1 MVHEKRKEPEANVL
15 NTKYNEK
22 AGKKELHFSL
32 KRVIVRFFGFALSL
46 AMMLS
51 CSSAGRVFAA
61 GENAAIG
68 DNAYAKIGEAIAAA
82 GENDTVKL
90 LPKADG
96 SPFRGCYTISGK
108 KNITID
114 LNGAEI
120 EYSSTNDCLLKI
132 EDSSVTIK
140 NGTLNMRSTGSTGR
154 AVNAVT
160 ISGSSN
166 VVFEDVKI
174 KSAEIG
180 ILVDDTGDSYVKV
193 NYDTV
198 IDSKNQSFYFGSED
212 TSENVTLDIFGK
224 INSEATAIYSNS
236 KGKVKINLHSGSE
249 IKASATGIWNKE
261 SGFSLEMDGGL
272 ISGWTGIYSAGGK
285 LTIRGGHIEA
295 TGDAAEAPNTG
306 CAVSSKGASLKIIG
320 GEFYASDISAGAVGG
335 EYSNISVV
343 GGSFFPEVPTKGIVK
358 GAVFTDE
365 IINGTTYKVISY
377 ASEGGTYKIA
387 NPAVQI
393 AMLEPWGVRV
403 SAAVTKDG
411 AAISPDDYATEN
423 IRCGVWF
430 AIGDEKYTSVEEI
443 KNAVGSQYI
452 SGKADTDGFLC
463 DYRGIYIYDFGK
475 YISMTIE
482 LDTGDDK
489 LYSKTISYSML
500 ELIELRLGADDCLG
514 AEKDL
519 LKYMV
524 DYYGYV
530 DAYSK
535 GN

>member
-1 MVHEKRKEPEANVL
+1 M

-82 GENDTVKL
+82 GENDIVKL

-96 SPFRGCYTISGK
+96 SPFRGFYTISGK

-140 NGTLNMRSTGSTGR
+140 NGTLNMRSTGST
-154 AVNAVT
+154 VNAVT
-160 ISGSSN
+160 ISGSSD

-174 KSAEIG
+174 KSVDRG
-180 ILVDDTGDSYVKV
+180 IFVDGTGSAYIKV
-193 NYDTV
+193 NSDTV

-212 TSENVTLDIFGK
+212 TSGNVTLDIFGK

-249 IKASATGIWNKE
+249 IKASATGIYNEK

-272 ISGWTGIYSAGGK
+272 ISGWTGIYSNGGK
-285 LTIRGGHIEA
+285 LTIRGGHISA
-295 TGDAAEAPNTG
+295 TGSKGEAPNTG

-320 GEFYASDISAGAVGG
+320 GVFYASDISAGAVGG
-335 EYSNISVV
+335 EYSDISVV

-358 GAVFTDE
+358 SAVFTDE

-403 SAAVTKDG
+403 SASVTKDG

-430 AIGDEKYTSVEEI
+430 AMGEEKYTSAEEI
-443 KNAVGSQYI
+443 KNAAGSQYI

>member
-1 MVHEKRKEPEANVL
+1 MVHKKRKEPEANVL

-61 GENAAIG
+61 GENATVG

-96 SPFRGCYTISGK
+96 SPFRGFYTISGK

-120 EYSSTNDCLLKI
+120 EYSGENNYLLKI

-140 NGTLNMRSTGSTGR
+140 NGTLNMRSTGR

-160 ISGSSN
+160 ISGSSD

-174 KSAEIG
+174 KSVDRG
-180 ILVDDTGDSYVKV
+180 IFVDGTGSAYIKV
-193 NYDTV
+193 NSDTV

-249 IKASATGIWNKE
+249 IKASATGIWNKK

-272 ISGWTGIYSAGGK
+272 ISGWTGIYSNGGK
-285 LTIRGGHIEA
+285 LTIRDGHIEA

-320 GEFYASDISAGAVGG
+320 GEFYSSNADAVGG

-365 IINGTTYKVISY
+365 IINGTTYKVISNT
-377 ASEGGTYKIA
+377 SERGTYKIV

-403 SAAVTKDG
+403 SAAVAKDG

-452 SGKADTDGFLC
+452 SGKADTEGFFC

>member
-32 KRVIVRFFGFALSL
+32 KRIAVRFFGFALSL

-96 SPFRGCYTISGK
+96 SPFRGCYTVSWK

-120 EYSSTNDCLLKI
+120 EYSGENNYLLKI

-140 NGTLNMRSTGSTGR
+140 NGTLNMRSTGR

-160 ISGSSN
+160 ISGGSN

-180 ILVDDTGDSYVKV
+180 ILVDDTGYIKV
-193 NYDTV
+193 NSDTV

-212 TSENVTLDIFGK
+212 ISENITLDIFGK
-224 INSEATAIYSNS
+224 INSEATAIYNKS
-236 KGKVKINLHSGSE
+236 KGKVKINLHNGSE

-306 CAVSSKGASLKIIG
+306 CAVSSAGASLKIIG
-320 GEFYASDISAGAVGG
+320 GEFYSSNADAVGG
-335 EYSNISVV
+335 EYSDISVV
-343 GGSFFPEVPTKGIVK
+343 GGSFFPEVPTAGTRKGVT
-358 GAVFTDE
+358 FTDE
-365 IINGTTYKVISY
+365 IINGTTYKVISCTTDG
-377 ASEGGTYKIA
+377 EVYKIA

>member
-51 CSSAGRVFAA
+51 CSSAGHVFAA
-61 GENAAIG
+61 GENATVG

-96 SPFRGCYTISGK
+96 SPFRGFYTISGK

-120 EYSSTNDCLLKI
+120 EYSGENNYLLKI
-132 EDSSVTIK
+132 ENSSVTIK
-140 NGTLNMRSTGSTGR
+140 NGTLNMRSTGST
-154 AVNAVT
+154 VNAVT
-160 ISGSSN
+160 ISGSSD

-180 ILVDDTGDSYVKV
+180 ILVDDTGDSYIKV
-193 NYDTV
+193 NSDTV

-212 TSENVTLDIFGK
+212 TSGNVTLDIFGK

-249 IKASATGIWNKE
+249 IKASATGICNEE

-320 GEFYASDISAGAVGG
+320 GEFYSSNADAVGG
-335 EYSNISVV
+335 EYSDISVV

-452 SGKADTDGFLC
+452 SGKADGDGFFC

-524 DYYGYV
+524 DYHMYV

>member
-96 SPFRGCYTISGK
+96 SPFRGFYTISGK

-120 EYSSTNDCLLKI
+120 EYSGENNYLLKI
-132 EDSSVTIK
+132 ENSSVTIK
-140 NGTLNMRSTGSTGR
+140 NGTLNMRSTGSAGR

-160 ISGSSN
+160 ISGGSN
-166 VVFEDVKI
+166 VTFEDVKI
-174 KSAEIG
+174 KSVDRG
-180 ILVDDTGDSYVKV
+180 IFVDGTGSAYIKV
-193 NYDTV
+193 NSDTV
-198 IDSKNQSFYFGSED
+198 IDSQNQSFYFGSED

-249 IKASATGIWNKE
+249 IKASATGICNEE

-285 LTIRGGHIEA
+285 LTIRDGHIEA

-320 GEFYASDISAGAVGG
+320 GEFYSSNADAVGG
-335 EYSNISVV
+335 AYSNISVV

-365 IINGTTYKVISY
+365 IINGTTYKVISNT
-377 ASEGGTYKIA
+377 SEGGTYKIA

-403 SAAVTKDG
+403 SAAVAKDG

-430 AIGDEKYTSVEEI
+430 AMGEEKYTSAEEI
-443 KNAVGSQYI
+443 KNAAGSQYI

>member
-1 MVHEKRKEPEANVL
+1 M
-15 NTKYNEK
+15 
-22 AGKKELHFSL
+22 
-32 KRVIVRFFGFALSL
+32 
-46 AMMLS
+46 
-51 CSSAGRVFAA
+51 
-61 GENAAIG
+61 
-68 DNAYAKIGEAIAAA
+68 
-82 GENDTVKL
+82 
-90 LPKADG
+90 
-96 SPFRGCYTISGK
+96 
-108 KNITID
+108 
-114 LNGAEI
+114 
-120 EYSSTNDCLLKI
+120 
-132 EDSSVTIK
+132 
-140 NGTLNMRSTGSTGR
+140 
-154 AVNAVT
+154 
-160 ISGSSN
+160 
-166 VVFEDVKI
+166 
-174 KSAEIG
+174 
-180 ILVDDTGDSYVKV
+180 
-193 NYDTV
+193 
-198 IDSKNQSFYFGSED
+198 
-212 TSENVTLDIFGK
+212 
-224 INSEATAIYSNS
+224 
-236 KGKVKINLHSGSE
+236 
-249 IKASATGIWNKE
+249 
-261 SGFSLEMDGGL
+261 
-272 ISGWTGIYSAGGK
+272 
-285 LTIRGGHIEA
+285 
-295 TGDAAEAPNTG
+295 
-306 CAVSSKGASLKIIG
+306 
-320 GEFYASDISAGAVGG
+320 
-335 EYSNISVV
+335 
-343 GGSFFPEVPTKGIVK
+343 PTKGIVK
-358 GAVFTDE
+358 SAVFTDE

-377 ASEGGTYKIA
+377 TSEGGTYKIA

-535 GN
+535 WN

>member
-140 NGTLNMRSTGSTGR
+140 NGTLNMRSTGR

-174 KSAEIG
+174 KSVDRG
-180 ILVDDTGDSYVKV
+180 ILVDGTGDSYIKV
-193 NYDTV
+193 NSDTV

-236 KGKVKINLHSGSE
+236 KGKVKINLHNGSE
-249 IKASATGIWNKE
+249 IKASATGIWNEE

-285 LTIRGGHIEA
+285 LTIRGGHIDA
-295 TGDAAEAPNTG
+295 IGDATEAPNTG
-306 CAVSSKGASLKIIG
+306 CAVSSAGASLKIIG
-320 GEFYASDISAGAVGG
+320 GEFYSSNADAVGG
-335 EYSNISVV
+335 EYSDISVV
-343 GGSFFPEVPTKGIVK
+343 GGSFFPEVPTKGTRN
-358 GAVFTDE
+358 GATFTEE
-365 IINGTTYKVISY
+365 IINGMSYKVISC
-377 ASEGGTYKIA
+377 ATDGEAYKIA

-443 KNAVGSQYI
+443 KNAAGSQYI
-452 SGKADTDGFLC
+452 SGKADTEGFFC

-500 ELIELRLGADDCLG
+500 ELIEMRLGADDCLG

>member
-1 MVHEKRKEPEANVL
+1 M

-32 KRVIVRFFGFALSL
+32 KRIAVRFFGFVLSL

-51 CSSAGRVFAA
+51 CSSVGHVFAA
-61 GENAAIG
+61 GENAMVG

-96 SPFRGCYTISGK
+96 SPFHGCYTVSGK

-120 EYSSTNDCLLKI
+120 QYRGTNDSLLKI
-132 EDSSVTIK
+132 EDSSVTVK
-140 NGTLNMRSTGSTGR
+140 NGTLNMQGTGSI
-154 AVNAVT
+154 ANAVK
-160 ISGSSN
+160 ISGSSV
-166 VVFEDVKI
+166 VVFENVEI
-174 KSAEIG
+174 KSSGRG
-180 ILVDDTGDSYVKV
+180 IFVESTGDKYIKV
-193 NYDTV
+193 NSDTV
-198 IDSKNQSFYFGSED
+198 IDSKNRSFYFGSED
-212 TSENVTLDIFGK
+212 TSENITLDIFGK
-224 INSEATAIYSNS
+224 INSEATAIYNES

-249 IKASATGIWNKE
+249 IKASATGIYNEE

-272 ISGWTGIYSAGGK
+272 ISGWTGIYSNGGK
-285 LTIRGGHIEA
+285 LTIRGGHI
-295 TGDAAEAPNTG
+295 DAIGGAKEVPNTG

-320 GEFYASDISAGAVGG
+320 GEFYSSNADAVGG
-335 EYSNISVV
+335 EYSDISVV
-343 GGSFFPEVPTKGIVK
+343 GGLFYPKVPTTGVAK

-365 IINGTTYKVISY
+365 VINGTTYKVISY
-377 ASEGGTYKIA
+377 ASEGGTYKMI

-411 AAISPDDYATEN
+411 AAIAPADYATEN

-430 AIGDEKYTSVEEI
+430 AIGEEKYTSAEEI
-443 KNAVGSQYI
+443 KNATGSEYI
-452 SGKADTDGFLC
+452 SGKADTEGFFC

-500 ELIELRLGADDCLG
+500 ELIEMRLGADDCLG

>member
-51 CSSAGRVFAA
+51 CSSAGHVFAA
-61 GENAAIG
+61 GENATVG

-96 SPFRGCYTISGK
+96 SPFRGCYTVSGK

-114 LNGAEI
+114 LNGTEI
-120 EYSSTNDCLLKI
+120 EYSGENNYLLKI
-132 EDSSVTIK
+132 ENSSVTIK
-140 NGTLNMRSTGSTGR
+140 NGTLNMRSTGS

-160 ISGSSN
+160 ISGGSN
-166 VVFEDVKI
+166 VVFEDVHI

-180 ILVDDTGDSYVKV
+180 VFVDGTGSAYIKV
-193 NYDTV
+193 NSDTV

-212 TSENVTLDIFGK
+212 TSENIILDIFGK
-224 INSEATAIYSNS
+224 INSEATAIFSNS

-295 TGDAAEAPNTG
+295 MGTKREAPNTG
-306 CAVSSKGASLKIIG
+306 CAVFSAGASLKIIG
-320 GEFYASDISAGAVGG
+320 GEFYSSNADAVGG
-335 EYSNISVV
+335 EYSDISVV

-452 SGKADTDGFLC
+452 SGKADGDGFFC

>member
-1 MVHEKRKEPEANVL
+1 MVHKKRKEPEANVL

-32 KRVIVRFFGFALSL
+32 KRIAVRFFGFALSL

-96 SPFRGCYTISGK
+96 SPFRGFYTVSGK

-120 EYSSTNDCLLKI
+120 EYSGENNYLLKI

-140 NGTLNMRSTGSTGR
+140 NGTLNMRSTGR

-160 ISGSSN
+160 ISGSSD
-166 VVFEDVKI
+166 VTFEDVKI
-174 KSAEIG
+174 KSVDRG
-180 ILVDDTGDSYVKV
+180 IFVDGTGSAYIKV
-193 NYDTV
+193 NSDTV
-198 IDSKNQSFYFGSED
+198 IDSKNQSVYFGSED

-320 GEFYASDISAGAVGG
+320 GEFYSSNADAVGG
-335 EYSNISVV
+335 EYSDISVV

-358 GAVFTDE
+358 GAVFTNE
-365 IINGTTYKVISY
+365 IINGTTYKVISNT
-377 ASEGGTYKIA
+377 SEGGIYKIA

-452 SGKADTDGFLC
+452 SGKADGDGFFC

>member
-68 DNAYAKIGEAIAAA
+68 DNAYAKIGEAIDAA
-82 GENDTVKL
+82 GENDIVKL

-96 SPFRGCYTISGK
+96 SPFRGFYTVSGK

-120 EYSSTNDCLLKI
+120 EYSGENNYLLKI
-132 EDSSVTIK
+132 ENSSVTIK
-140 NGTLNMRSTGSTGR
+140 NGTLNMRSTGSAGS

-160 ISGSSN
+160 ISGSSD

-180 ILVDDTGDSYVKV
+180 ILVDGTGDSYIKV
-193 NYDTV
+193 NSDTV

-212 TSENVTLDIFGK
+212 TSGNVTLDIFGK
-224 INSEATAIYSNS
+224 INSEATAIFSNS

-306 CAVSSKGASLKIIG
+306 CAVSSKDASLKIIG
-320 GEFYASDISAGAVGG
+320 GEFYSSNADAVGG

-358 GAVFTDE
+358 SAVFTDE

-377 ASEGGTYKIA
+377 ATDGEAYKIA

-430 AIGDEKYTSVEEI
+430 AIGEEKYTSAEEI
-443 KNAVGSQYI
+443 KNAAGSQYI